1 MDRTAESNATHSPR
15 NPAALH
21 SDTMH
26 LSLTRPFTAPRYF
39 LAVTTALLL
48 TLTGCARGP
57 QAPDLGGLYNQA
69 AQFYDADRTPVIVI
83 PGILGSKLR
92 DADGT
97 LVWGAF
103 TGELVNPNTA
113 DGARRIALPMRPGT
127 PLDQLTDDV
136 RPDGALDTL
145 RISLGVLRLNIT
157 AYADILATLGV
168 GGFRDQLLGMRAID
182 YGDAHFTCFQFDYDW
197 RRSNAENAAKLHDFI
212 LEKKAFVES
221 ELETRFGVQ
230 RDVKFDIVAHSMAG
244 LVTRYYLR
252 HGNQPLGDTGPLP
265 ELNWAGAEHVRRA
278 ILVGTPNLGS
288 IFALEDLTQ
297 GSKLS
302 VILPRY
308 DPALLG
314 TMPGVYQ
321 LLPRQADAVLL
332 PPTETNNGSVLP
344 THFGLDPLDPEVW
357 AQYGWGLLDPD
368 QDRVLQHLL
377 PDAPDRAARLAIA
390 QDHLAKALNNTRR
403 FQQSLDRPAKRPAS
417 LDLRLFAG
425 DAVPT
430 ATAARIDPAGRVT
443 LINEQPGDATVARY
457 SALADTRQGD
467 PPDAFRPLVR
477 SPIDWAAVYFL
488 FTDHLGL
495 TRDPAFADNV
505 LYLLLDAPPPGR
517 DPVGEGD

>member
-1 MDRTAESNATHSPR
+1 MPISP
-15 NPAALH
+15 
-21 SDTMH
+21 
-26 LSLTRPFTAPRYF
+26 TRPRHAPAPSVA
-39 LAVTTALLL
+39 LATALLL
-48 TLTGCARGP
+48 ALAGCARSP
-57 QAPDLGGLYNQA
+57 KAPDLAGLYNEA

-92 DADGT
+92 DADGS

-103 TGELVNPNTA
+103 TGESVNPGTP
-113 DGARRIALPMRPGT
+113 DGARRIALPMRPGV
-127 PLDQLTDDV
+127 PLDQLTDSV
-136 RPDGALDTL
+136 QPDGALDTV
-145 RISLGVLRLNIT
+145 RISLGVVNLNIT

-168 GGFRDQLLGMRAID
+168 GGFRDQQLGMSAID
-182 YGDAHFTCFQFDYDW
+182 YGDGHFTCFQFDYDW
-197 RRSNAENAAKLHDFI
+197 RRSNAENAARLHDFI
-212 LEKKAFVES
+212 LEKKAFVEA
-221 ELETRFGVQ
+221 ELKARFGIE
-230 RDVKFDIVAHSMAG
+230 REIKFDIVAHSMGG

-252 HGNQPLGDTGPLP
+252 HGNQPLGDSGPLP
-265 ELNWAGAEHVRRA
+265 ELNWAGAKHVRRA

-308 DPALLG
+308 APALLG

-321 LLPRQADAVLL
+321 LLPRQADAVLN
-332 PPTETNNGSVLP
+332 PITVRKGSEPDSHLLM
-344 THFGLDPLDPEVW
+344 HFGLDPLDPEVW
-357 AQYGWGLLDPD
+357 AEYQWGLLDPD
-368 QDRVLQHLL
+368 QDRFLEYLL

-390 QDHLAKALNNTRR
+390 EDHLAKALHNARR
-403 FQQSLDRPAKRPAS
+403 FHESLDRPAERPDS

-430 ATAARIDPAGRVT
+430 PTAARIDATGRVS
-443 LINEQPGDATVARY
+443 LINKQPGDATVARY

-467 PPDAFRPLVR
+467 PPDAFRPIVR
-477 SPIDWAAVYFL
+477 SPIDWAAVHFL

-495 TRDPAFADNV
+495 TRDPGFADNV

-517 DPVGEGD
+517 APVGEGD

>member
-1 MDRTAESNATHSPR
+1 MPIAPTRLILKRPGLFAL
-15 NPAALH
+15 AA
-21 SDTMH
+21 
-26 LSLTRPFTAPRYF
+26 
-39 LAVTTALLL
+39 ALLL
-48 TLTGCARGP
+48 AIAGCARGP

-103 TGELVNPNTA
+103 TGELVNPGTP
-113 DGARRIALPMRPGT
+113 DGARRIALPMRPGV
-127 PLDQLTDDV
+127 PLDQLTDNIQ
-136 RPDGALDTL
+136 PDGALDTL
-145 RISLGVLRLNIT
+145 RISLGVVNLNIT

-168 GGFRDQLLGMRAID
+168 GGFRDQLLGMNAID

-197 RRSNAENAAKLHDFI
+197 RRSNAENAAKLHNFI
-212 LEKKAFVES
+212 LEKKAFVEA
-221 ELETRFGVQ
+221 ELKARFGIE
-230 RDVKFDIVAHSMAG
+230 RDVKFDIVAHSMGG

-252 HGNQPLGDTGPLP
+252 HGDQPLGDDGPLP
-265 ELNWAGAEHVRRA
+265 DLNWAGAKHVRRA

-308 DPALLG
+308 APALLG

-321 LLPRQADAVLL
+321 LLPRQTDAVLI
-332 PPTETNNGSVLP
+332 PPKPNANDSVLP
-344 THFGLDPLDPEVW
+344 THFGLDPLDPAVW
-357 AQYGWGLLDPD
+357 AEYQWGLLDPD
-368 QDRVLQHLL
+368 QDRFLQYLM

-390 QDHLAKALNNTRR
+390 QDQLAKALNNARR
-403 FQQSLDRPAKRPAS
+403 FHQSLDRPAQRPDT

-430 ATAARIDPAGRVT
+430 PTAARINPAGRVS
-443 LINEQPGDATVARY
+443 LINSQPGDATVARY

-467 PPDAFRPLVR
+467 PPDAFRPIVR
-477 SPIDWAAVYFL
+477 SPIDWAAVHFL

-495 TRDPAFADNV
+495 TRDPGFTDNV

-517 DPVGEGD
+517 APVGEGS